1 LQEKGKVVMTA
12 RDILQSVTMEP
23 AFDVDELA
31 TVLQALADLD
41 RDSTACAVAMTAGG
55 SGVLSATRAALDAA
69 DIAATAGRVL
79 ARGEAADLSVVRSVL
94 EAAAVAAERSASE
107 CGAHAEHSE
116 HCRVHSESASRA
128 AELLRSQISSL
139 G

>member
-1 LQEKGKVVMTA
+1 MTTA
-12 RDILQSVTMEP
+12 KDILQSVTVEP
-23 AFDVDELA
+23 SFNVDELA
-31 TVLQALADLD
+31 TLIQALSDLD

-55 SGVLSATRAALDAA
+55 GMSSATRAALDAA

-79 ARGEAADLSVVRSVL
+79 ARGESANLNVVKSVL
-94 EAAAVAAERSASE
+94 EAAAIAAERSASE

-116 HCRVHSESASRA
+116 HCRIHSESSTRA
-128 AELLRSQISSL
+128 AELIRSQLSTL

>member
-1 LQEKGKVVMTA
+1 MTTA
-12 RDILQSVTMEP
+12 KDILQSVTVEP
-23 AFDVDELA
+23 SFNVDELA
-31 TVLQALADLD
+31 TLIQALSDLD

-55 SGVLSATRAALDAA
+55 GMSSATRAALDAA

-79 ARGEAADLSVVRSVL
+79 ARGESANLNVVRSVL
-94 EAAAVAAERSASE
+94 EAAAIAAERSASE

-116 HCRVHSESASRA
+116 HCRIHSESSTRA
-128 AELLRSQISSL
+128 AELIRSQLSTL

>member
-1 LQEKGKVVMTA
+1 MTA
-12 RDILQSVTMEP
+12 REILQSVTVEP
-23 AFDVDELA
+23 TFDIDELA
-31 TVLQALADLD
+31 TVLQALSDLD

-55 SGVLSATRAALDAA
+55 GGVLSATRAALDAA

-79 ARGEAADLSVVRSVL
+79 ARGEAADISVVKCIL

-116 HCRVHSESASRA
+116 HCRIHSESAGRA
-128 AELLRSQISSL
+128 AELLRSQLSTL

>member
-1 LQEKGKVVMTA
+1 MTTA
-12 RDILQSVTMEP
+12 KDILQSVTVEP
-23 AFDVDELA
+23 AFDVSELA

-41 RDSTACAVAMTAGG
+41 RDSTACAVSMTAGG
-55 SGVLSATRAALDAA
+55 GGVLSATRAALDAA

-79 ARGEAADLSVVRSVL
+79 ARGEAADLGVVKCVL
-94 EAAAVAAERSASE
+94 EAAAVSAERCAEE

-116 HCRVHSESASRA
+116 HCRIHSESAGRA
-128 AELLRSQISSL
+128 AGLIRSQLSKL

>member
-1 LQEKGKVVMTA
+1 MTTS
-12 RDILQSVTMEP
+12 RDILKNVTVEP
-23 AFDVDELA
+23 SFDVDQLV
-31 TVLQALADLD
+31 TVIQSLSDLD

-55 SGVLSATRAALDAA
+55 HGTTSATRAALDAA

-79 ARGEAADLSVVRSVL
+79 ARGEAADLTVVKAIL
-94 EAAAVAAERSASE
+94 ETAAVAAERSATE

-116 HCRVHSESASRA
+116 HCRIHSESASRTA
-128 AELLRSQISSL
+128 GLVRSQISSL

>member
-1 LQEKGKVVMTA
+1 MTA
-12 RDILQSVTMEP
+12 RDILQSVTVEP

-55 SGVLSATRAALDAA
+55 SGV
-69 DIAATAGRVL
+69 
-79 ARGEAADLSVVRSVL
+79 
-94 EAAAVAAERSASE
+94 E